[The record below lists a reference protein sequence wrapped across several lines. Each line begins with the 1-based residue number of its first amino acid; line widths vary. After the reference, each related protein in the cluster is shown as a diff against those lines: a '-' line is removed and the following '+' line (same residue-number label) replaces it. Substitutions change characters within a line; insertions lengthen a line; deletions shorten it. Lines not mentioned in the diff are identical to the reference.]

1 MGWGHATRVT
11 VLLKE
16 LLEIFPNLE
25 ITIQANKKLN
35 FFEKIL
41 NKKIKF
47 IKDDNLIKFYF
58 KKNGKIDYFK
68 TTKHF
73 KNYDKKSK
81 FWISRNLKDD
91 DYDFFISDISPEG
104 IQVAYILKKP
114 VFGIC
119 HFTWDWF
126 GENMKKKI
134 VKKNVLAEW
143 AKYQKKATKIFF
155 PPLTPNVLYKKYPNH
170 IKVPFLHLNNK
181 NDINISVLKKK
192 ILFLDSGDNIYKS
205 PFKNLINQNKNNKN
219 IKIFHSEKLGNF
231 KNSYIIKKKHFLTD
245 FVRHVDYVFARPGYN
260 TITSIIKFNKP
271 ATFIYDENNPEM
283 KWNTKV
289 LNKMKIFR
297 ICSINNLN
305 KEFNLVINNKLKTK
319 FIKNFNINKQK
330 YNFNG
335 QKIISNYI
343 KRIIQ

>member
-1 MGWGHATRVT
+1 MKCKIFVTSMGWGHATRVT

-16 LLEIFPNLE
+16 LLKIFPNLE

-58 KKNGKIDYFK
+58 KKNGKIDYLK

-143 AKYQKKATKIFF
+143 ANYQKKATKIF
-155 PPLTPNVLYKKYPNH
+155 
-170 IKVPFLHLNNK
+170 
-181 NDINISVLKKK
+181 
-192 ILFLDSGDNIYKS
+192 
-205 PFKNLINQNKNNKN
+205 
-219 IKIFHSEKLGNF
+219 
-231 KNSYIIKKKHFLTD
+231 
-245 FVRHVDYVFARPGYN
+245 
-260 TITSIIKFNKP
+260 
-271 ATFIYDENNPEM
+271 
-283 KWNTKV
+283 
-289 LNKMKIFR
+289 
-297 ICSINNLN
+297 
-305 KEFNLVINNKLKTK
+305 
-319 FIKNFNINKQK
+319 
-330 YNFNG
+330 
-335 QKIISNYI
+335 
-343 KRIIQ
+343 